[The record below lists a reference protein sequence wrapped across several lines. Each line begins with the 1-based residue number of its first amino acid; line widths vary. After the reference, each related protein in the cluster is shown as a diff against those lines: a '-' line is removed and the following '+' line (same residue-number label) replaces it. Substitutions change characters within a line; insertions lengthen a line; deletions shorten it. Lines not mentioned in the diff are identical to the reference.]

1 MSNIQVGKVD
11 NFKLL
16 ERIRKHLSLSIE
28 SFCFEM
34 GWPTSSY
41 YDAIKSGIRRN
52 GGIKKPSC
60 PTISKV
66 FDGINYA
73 VHHHKHWQEAKD
85 EIKRICLEELFL
97 YK

>member
-1 MSNIQVGKVD
+1 MDKNAIEKVD
-11 NFKLL
+11 NFRLI
-16 ERIRKHLSLSIE
+16 ERIRTYLSLTIE

-60 PTISKV
+60 PTISKI

-73 VHHHKHWQEAKD
+73 MSNHKHWREAKE
-85 EIKRICLEELFL
+85 EIKKICLEELFL
-97 YK
+97 GK